1 MDKFQVEYKK
11 EFFAA
16 LKNILKNLKVE
27 TQIFGMGKS
36 VKLFFILILCSFI
49 ISCSKDARENELPL
63 NEKLNFDAVRYQN
76 AIARVFYNNEKSE
89 LFTDSSFQF
98 IDTLKQFYSQRSLN
112 PVLIRSFEDKSFVD
126 TLLKVISIADEH
138 GLDPENYHYSR
149 IRKCL
154 SDAVIDTV
162 DNPERHEQLAMVE
175 IMLSDALLKYSYH
188 LRYGSVN
195 PRLLFE
201 DSYFIPLPDSASRDL
216 FEPLRQENVI
226 EYLNK
231 IQPASTK
238 YVKLQEAL
246 KHYKN
251 FIGLDW
257 PVITITSPKIE
268 EGDADPS
275 MNLIASRLVILGLLD
290 TTGYKINSIFT
301 YDSVLVDAVKKFQK
315 INGLNDD
322 GVIGAGTLERL
333 NFTPEQY
340 VNTIKINLERFR
352 WIDYTSTPQYLLVN
366 IPDFKV
372 FAIEDGKKLFNIK
385 VCTGIRRAPN
395 FQARNEIY
403 KKTRKL
409 YNKPDDWETPVLY
422 SQVSY
427 MVLNPTW
434 TVPASIIRE
443 EILREVRK
451 DSNYLSIKNFK
462 VFKDG
467 AEINLNEVI
476 INEFSSARIPYTIV
490 QDPGAG
496 NALGKIKFMFNN
508 PFGVYLHDTP
518 TRAPFSKSNRAVS
531 HGCVRVEKPIM
542 LAEYLL
548 KNHSKWNVDFLK
560 LEIGNKVEDKSV
572 QNEYY
577 RRRSELRRNSSFGK
591 TTEIILD
598 NKIAL
603 YIDYY
608 TAWVDDEGYVNF
620 RDDVYRKD
628 KVLIEHMFPEN
639 EELN

>member
-1 MDKFQVEYKK
+1 MEMRIIRP
-11 EFFAA
+11 AR
-16 LKNILKNLKVE
+16 L
-27 TQIFGMGKS
+27 
-36 VKLFFILILCSFI
+36 LILFLIAVICFFSAYCN
-49 ISCSKDARENELPL
+49 SETSVNDLPL

-76 AIARVFYNNEKSE
+76 AIGRVFYRNDKSE
-89 LFTDSSFQF
+89 LFTDSSFHF
-98 IDTLKQFYSQRSLN
+98 IDTLKEFYSSKYLQ
-112 PVLIRSFEDKSFVD
+112 PVIIKSFEDAGLVYS
-126 TLLKVISIADEH
+126 LLDILRLAYDH
-138 GLDPENYHYSR
+138 GLDPEYYHYSL
-149 IRKCL
+149 IL
-154 SDAVIDTV
+154 NEFSSAINDTIE
-162 DNPERHEQLAMVE
+162 NPNRHDQLAMAE
-175 IMLSDALLKYSYH
+175 ILLSEALIKYAYH

-195 PRLLFE
+195 PKLLFA

-216 FEPLRQENVI
+216 FEPLKQENVL

-231 IQPASTK
+231 IQPASAK
-238 YVKLQEAL
+238 YVKLQGAL

-251 FIGLDW
+251 YLGLDW
-257 PVITITSPKIE
+257 PFITISSPKLE
-268 EGDADPS
+268 EGGTDPS
-275 MNLIASRLVILGLLD
+275 LKLIASRLITLGLLD
-290 TTGYKINSIFT
+290 TSAYKLSDSLF
-301 YDSVLVDAVKKFQK
+301 YDSTLVDAVKKFQR

-333 NFTPEQY
+333 NFTAEQY

-372 FAIEDGKKLFNIK
+372 FAVENGQKLFDIK
-385 VCTGIRRAPN
+385 VCTGIRRPAN

-403 KKTRKL
+403 KRTKKL
-409 YNKPDDWETPVLY
+409 RDKPDDWETPVLY

-462 VFKDG
+462 VFKEG
-467 AEINLNEVI
+467 VEINLNEVDI
-476 INEFSSARIPYTIV
+476 KEFSSARIPYTIV

-518 TRAPFSKSNRAVS
+518 TRPPFSKSNRAVS
-531 HGCVRVEKPIM
+531 HGCVRVEKPII
-542 LAEYLL
+542 LADYLL
-548 KNHSKWNVDFLK
+548 RDHSKWNIDFLK
-560 LEIGNKVEDKSV
+560 LEIGQKVEDRSV
-572 QNEYY
+572 QTEYQ
-577 RRRSELRRNSSFGK
+577 RKRSELRRNASFGK

-598 NKIAL
+598 RKIPL

-620 RDDVYRKD
+620 REDVYRKD
-628 KVLIEHMFPEN
+628 KILIEYMFPEKVN
-639 EELN
+639 KINL